1 MMGSKMISTSSLHSF
16 NDQSANAFE
25 WTVNRLPLGFD
36 CFDYDTVRLLSF
48 TLLRL
53 RFVLIILHLPI

>member
-1 MMGSKMISTSSLHSF
+1 MMGSKMTSTSSLHSF
-16 NDQSANAFE
+16 NDESANAFE
-25 WTVNRLPLGFD
+25 WTVNKLTLGFD

-53 RFVLIILHLPI
+53 RFVLII